1 MRHSLLAAIATA
13 LTSPLWASDAVI
25 GTETTF
31 ESPNGLVDRCVR
43 IAPMPGG
50 TYSKGDLKDEAAFCE
65 VNLYAPEVA
74 LCPKTWSTSPG
85 MMIYDISAG
94 NYAMDRAGFERNA
107 CGEGKSAKDLANGDL
122 AKFKPTMNASGT
134 SGTFAP
140 SALLYYHFSR
150 YFDTTVE
157 VPVTVWRT
165 MDAKKHLS
173 EVARPGLA
181 ISGHNRSAR
190 MNNAGWQMLVAA
202 DQNPE
207 RYSPTDELFTS
218 DRKQIFGVLTSSPGH
233 RYGSEINGTRKSGW
247 GKGQNFD
254 FQETPAFL
262 ALRSEEPLKQA
273 IAEGLAEGVRDP
285 QIARDL
291 GSETPPEQM
300 VYWMKE
306 LTEIVLLD
314 FIFSQQ
320 DRVGNIDFTPYYYWV
335 SNGEVEHKK
344 AKHHEPG
351 DTTVPAEAKLIRRTN
366 LNDND
371 AGGRVQYANFSKSTQ
386 MLEKL
391 RHMDAGTYQSL
402 MALDQ
407 DLQSK
412 GPVHQWVSTSLG
424 LDQGQ
429 IDQIVKNTNLAVGI
443 LKSTCDAGKLRFDLS
458 PKEFLLTG
466 TVIEQEIACGA

>member
-1 MRHSLLAAIATA
+1 
-13 LTSPLWASDAVI
+13 
-25 GTETTF
+25 
-31 ESPNGLVDRCVR
+31 
-43 IAPMPGG
+43 
-50 TYSKGDLKDEAAFCE
+50 
-65 VNLYAPEVA
+65 
-74 LCPKTWSTSPG
+74 
-85 MMIYDISAG
+85 
-94 NYAMDRAGFERNA
+94 MDRAGSERNA